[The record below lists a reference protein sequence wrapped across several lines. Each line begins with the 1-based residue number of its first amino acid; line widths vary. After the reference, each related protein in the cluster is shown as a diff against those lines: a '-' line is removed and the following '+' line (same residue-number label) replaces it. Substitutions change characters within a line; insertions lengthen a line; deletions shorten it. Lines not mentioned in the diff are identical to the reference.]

1 MEQDHQKRI
10 EEIIRGMKCQKDFK
24 CCKPGSGYLCKAK
37 DRGMEGYLDCLEQ
50 EADLCEFS
58 LPFGDGFFCRC
69 PLRIYIAKNLEEGGE
84 LTTKG
89 KSICE
94 TVILEVK
101 KEKQR

>member
-10 EEIIRGMKCQKDFK
+10 EEIIRGMKCQRDFK

-50 EADLCEFS
+50 EADLCEFR

-69 PLRIYIAKNLEEGGE
+69 PLRNYLAKNLEKGGE
-84 LTTKG
+84 LTTEG

-94 TVILEVK
+94 TVILEVG
-101 KEKQR
+101 KEK